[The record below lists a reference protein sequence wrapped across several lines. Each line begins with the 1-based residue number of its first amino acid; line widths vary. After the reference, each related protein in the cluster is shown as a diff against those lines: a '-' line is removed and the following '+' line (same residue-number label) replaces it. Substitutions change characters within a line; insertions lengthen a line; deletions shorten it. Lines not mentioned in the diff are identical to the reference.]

1 LPDEP
6 SAVGI
11 GMSIVIGGHR
21 ALPLLKKTVR
31 EIGEDR
37 VPSLAA
43 ETAYYF
49 FFSLFPLLLFLT
61 PLLGLLGNGE
71 QLVESLLSRLAA
83 TMPPDALSLLRRTL
97 VETVQT
103 SGGPGIMSLGAL
115 LAGWAGSNIFGSL
128 MEALNVAYDATETR
142 PWWKRIALR
151 LVCLGLAGAV
161 VFGATAIFLFG
172 DHIARWAGDALHL
185 GVVGATAFTF
195 LEYLVAV
202 ALVVALGAV
211 IYKLLP
217 NVQQRWTHVIVA
229 SMVATVLWL
238 AATLLFRIYVS
249 HFGSFNKT
257 YGTIGGVIAL
267 LSWMYYTM
275 LVVLSAGELA
285 SELHQGTAAL
295 DPDTGAIYL
304 GRIVSEP
311 GPTRPSIEKVN
322 RAP

>member
-1 LPDEP
+1 
-6 SAVGI
+6 
-11 GMSIVIGGHR
+11 MSIVIEGHR
-21 ALPLLKKTVR
+21 VLPLLKKTVR

-37 VPSLAA
+37 IPSLAA

-97 VETVQT
+97 VEIVRA
-103 SGGPGIMSLGAL
+103 SGGPGIMSVGAL

-151 LVCLGLAGAV
+151 LLCLAFAGAV
-161 VFGATAIFLFG
+161 VLGATAIFLFG
-172 DHIARWAGDALHL
+172 GRIARSVGDALHL
-185 GVVGATAFTF
+185 GAAGATTF
-195 LEYLVAV
+195 AVLQYLVAFV
-202 ALVVALGAV
+202 LVVALGAV

-217 NVQQRWTHVIVA
+217 NVQQHWTHVVVA
-229 SMVATVLWL
+229 STVATVLWL
-238 AATLLFRIYVS
+238 AATLLFRVYVS

-275 LVVLSAGELA
+275 FVVLSAGELA
-285 SELHQGTAAL
+285 SELHQGTGAL
-295 DPDTGAIYL
+295 DPERGEIYL

-311 GPTRPSIEKVN
+311 GPTRPSMEKVN

>member
-1 LPDEP
+1 
-6 SAVGI
+6 
-11 GMSIVIGGHR
+11 MSIVIAGHR
-21 ALPLLKKTVR
+21 VAPLLKKTVR

-37 VPSLAA
+37 VLSLAA

-61 PLLGLLGNGE
+61 PLLGILGNGE

-83 TMPPDALSLLRRTL
+83 TMPADALSLLRRTL
-97 VETVQT
+97 VETVQA
-103 SGGPGIMSLGAL
+103 SGGPGIMSIGAL

-142 PWWKRIALR
+142 PLWKRITLR

-161 VFGATAIFLFG
+161 VLGATAIFLFG
-172 DHIARWAGDALHL
+172 DRIARSVGDALQL
-185 GVVGATAFTF
+185 GSAGVTAFSV
-195 LEYLVAV
+195 LQYAVAI

-229 SMVATVLWL
+229 SAVATALWL
-238 AATLLFRIYVS
+238 AATLLFRVYVG
-249 HFGSFNKT
+249 HFASFNKT

-267 LSWMYYTM
+267 LGWMYYTM

-285 SELHQGTAAL
+285 SELHQGTGAL
-295 DPDTGAIYL
+295 DPEKGAIYL

-311 GPTRPSIEKVN
+311 GPTRSSMEKVN